1 MRGLMTLPA
10 RSFRIA
16 ALLFGS
22 GLCALVYQVVWL
34 RELRLVFGASTPATA
49 VVLAVFMGGLGYGS
63 LLLSGR
69 ADRVDRPLLFYAKL
83 ELLIAATA
91 ALSKPLLWF
100 VRQAYIAMGG
110 SVALGWAGGTF
121 VRLLLT
127 ALVLLPPTLA
137 MGGTLP
143 AAARAA
149 TAPGDES
156 RRSTALLY
164 GVNTLGA
171 VSGAALSTFVLLER
185 LGARGTLLAAV
196 ALNALVGLAARELDR
211 GLARSERR
219 DRSSEKPAPTS
230 PVAGE
235 PLSSEVTAI
244 VGSDEVTTER
254 ETEPAI
260 TVRDTTPPHE
270 RDASAHDA
278 PETIEHP
285 LMATLASGG
294 PIDYEALPPPDERT
308 LPIEIAIIE
317 APSSLKRAATS
328 VTRESPLS
336 RTLASSDEDDEDD
349 EDKSEDISPFVL
361 AAAAGVGFAF
371 LVMEL
376 VWYRVLSPLLG
387 GSSYTFGLILAVALA
402 GIGIGGLIYTSASG
416 RRSSG
421 EAAPSLLGTFALTCL
436 LEALFIAVPYALG
449 DRVAFITLVLRDLGT
464 LGLSGYLLGW
474 TAVAAIVVLPASIV
488 AGYQFPLLIAL
499 LGKDREALGRH
510 VGKAY
515 AFNTLGAILGSLLG
529 GFVLLP
535 QLSALGAWRLSAWL
549 LIILALAALWLDDQ
563 ARGEPSE
570 KKSRSLVA
578 PLVLAAATLAC
589 LHATVGPTAVW
600 RHSPI
605 GAGRADDMI
614 AGGTVNSVRAAF
626 RERRRA
632 ISWMVDGRESSIG
645 LYTLNDVSFMVNGKS
660 DGAAI
665 NDGGTQVMGGL
676 LGALLKPEP
685 VERAMVI
692 GLGSG
697 STAGWLGQLP
707 SAERVDVVELE
718 PEMKRVAAVCAP
730 VNRDVLANERV
741 HVILGDARE
750 VLLSTPDRYDL
761 VFSEP
766 SNPYRAGVASLF
778 TREFYEAVR
787 ARLSEGGVFVQWLQA
802 YEIDAK
808 SLRMVYATLSSVFP
822 SVETWRTKYSDLVLV
837 SRMEDTPV
845 DLALLRQRIT
855 EDPYR
860 DALRSV
866 WRVDSVE
873 GVLSRFVARPSMA
886 RDIAA
891 REGPRGINTDDKNAL
906 EFSIARALGRR
917 QDFSVD
923 DMLEVSVDRGEPLP
937 ALSNGELADLDQDAI
952 YDAMMA
958 AHIAEGSKPYAPAH
972 LPETEERKHRFD
984 TLRAWHDND
993 HARALRSWRAQS
1005 KSPESLI
1012 EVMVVADLLAVA
1024 GEEAEAAPLLD
1035 RLEED
1040 MPIEANAIRAKLSWA
1055 QRRVADAWPPLREAL
1070 MGYRSDPWPNNH
1082 LMSSALAYLPDIAKS
1097 EPTLTD
1103 DILDVLSTDLVM
1115 FSLHYYRV
1123 DLRLEISIATRRPD
1137 VCVDALREVGPHFPW
1152 EEAFLKKRIDCLVL
1166 AGDPRERE
1174 ARADLAELMAGTGID
1189 FGADLRPEASPSSSA
1204 P

>member
-1 MRGLMTLPA
+1 MRPLMTLPA

-63 LLLSGR
+63 LLLSPR
-69 ADRVDRPLLFYAKL
+69 ADTVDRPLYFYAKL
-83 ELLIAATA
+83 ELFIAAA
-91 ALSKPLLWF
+91 AGLSKPLLWV
-100 VRQAYIAMGG
+100 VRQAYIALGG
-110 SVALGWAGGTF
+110 SVALGWAGGTV

-149 TAPGDES
+149 TEPGDES

-164 GVNTLGA
+164 GINTIGA
-171 VSGAALSTFVLLER
+171 VTGAALSTFVLLER
-185 LGARGTLLAAV
+185 LGAQATLLVAV
-196 ALNALVGLAARELDR
+196 LINGLVALAARELDR
-211 GLARSERR
+211 SLARS
-219 DRSSEKPAPTS
+219 DRKKRASKKAAPSLLVVTG
-230 PVAGE
+230 P
-235 PLSSEVTAI
+235 PSSEVATTHLRDDHEA
-244 VGSDEVTTER
+244 TTER
-254 ETEPAI
+254 ETAPAI
-260 TVRDTTPPHE
+260 TI
-270 RDASAHDA
+270 RDAQPRSDSDTLPEAEPA
-278 PETIEHP
+278 PETIDHP

-294 PIDYEALPPPDERT
+294 PIDHEALPKPNAHT
-308 LPIEIAIIE
+308 LPVEIAIVE
-317 APSSLKRAATS
+317 APSSPQRVA
-328 VTRESPLS
+328 VTLPRESPLS
-336 RTLASSDEDDEDD
+336 RTLASPAEEEDQ
-349 EDKSEDISPFVL
+349 DISPFVL

-402 GIGIGGLIYTSASG
+402 GIGIGGLIYTASSARADG
-416 RRSSG
+416 Q
-421 EAAPSLLGTFALTCL
+421 APPALLSTFALTCL
-436 LEALFIAVPYALG
+436 LEALCIAVPYALG
-449 DRVAFITLVLRDLGT
+449 DRVAFITLVLRDLGS
-464 LGLSGYLLGW
+464 LGLPGYLISW
-474 TAVAAIVVLPASIV
+474 TLVAAIVVLPAAIV

-499 LGKDREALGRH
+499 LGKDTEALGRH

-515 AFNTLGAILGSLLG
+515 AFNTLGAILGSLSG
-529 GFVLLP
+529 GFLLLP

-549 LIILALAALWLDDQ
+549 LLILAAAALWLHDQ
-563 ARGEPSE
+563 ARAEKPERPS
-570 KKSRSLVA
+570 RGLVV
-578 PLVLAAATLAC
+578 PLLLASATLAC

-605 GAGRADDMI
+605 GAGRADNMI
-614 AGGTVNSVRAAF
+614 ADGTVNSVRAAF
-626 RERRRA
+626 QERRRA

-676 LGALLKPEP
+676 LGALLKTEP

-707 SAERVDVVELE
+707 TAERVDVVELE
-718 PEMKRVAAVCAP
+718 PEMQQVAAACAP

-741 HVILGDARE
+741 HIILGDARE
-750 VLLSTPDRYDL
+750 VLLSTPNTYDL

-778 TREFYEAVR
+778 TKEFYEAVR
-787 ARLSEGGVFVQWLQA
+787 GRLSEGGVFVQWLQA

-845 DLALLRQRIT
+845 DLALVRRRIT
-855 EDPYR
+855 EPPFQ

-873 GVLSRFVARPSMA
+873 GVLSHFVARPGMA

-891 REGPRGINTDDKNAL
+891 REGSRGINTDDMNAL

-923 DMLEVSVDRGEPLP
+923 DMLQVSVDRGEPLP
-937 ALSNGELADLDQDAI
+937 EVSNGAIADLDQDAI
-952 YDAMMA
+952 YDAMTA
-958 AHIAEGSKPYAPAH
+958 SHIAEAGKPYAPTH
-972 LPETEERKHRFD
+972 LPSTDERKRRFD
-984 TLRAWHDND
+984 ALRAWHDND
-993 HARALRSWRAQS
+993 HTRALKYWRAQT
-1005 KSPESLI
+1005 KAPESLI

-1024 GEEAEAAPLLD
+1024 GEEEEALPLIERLD
-1035 RLEED
+1035 ED
-1040 MPIEANAIRAKLSWA
+1040 MPIEANAIRAKLLWAKRKVAESWA
-1055 QRRVADAWPPLREAL
+1055 PLREAL
-1070 MGYRSDPWPNNH
+1070 IAYRTDPWPNNH
-1082 LMSSALAYLPDIAKS
+1082 LMSSVLAYLPDIAKS
-1097 EPTLTD
+1097 EPTLVD
-1103 DILDVLSTDLVM
+1103 DILDVLATDLVM

-1123 DLRLEISIATRRPD
+1123 DLRLDISLAAGRPD

-1152 EEAFLKKRIDCLVL
+1152 EEAFLKKRIDCFVL
-1166 AGDPRERE
+1166 AGDARERA
-1174 ARADLAELMAGTGID
+1174 ARADLAEFAASTGID
-1189 FGADLRPEASPSSSA
+1189 FGADLRPAASPSGSA